1 MNVDI
6 DRLVTTLTA
15 IFTIVIISSTGIQGV
30 MNQKLRQQL
39 TNQPFIKHIIL
50 IVSIYTTKTYEMIKL
65 SENEDNTNLLL
76 NLFKSVIIWAFLL
89 MLFKIDINYLLI
101 IIGFVIGNKALSE
114 TITDNKLKD
123 LLTKIS
129 RYGIIIVYFFGI
141 YKYLL
146 KNKGRDKKS
155 ILLSILKTI
164 N

>member
-89 MLFKIDINYLLI
+89 MLFKIEINYLLI

-114 TITDNKLKD
+114 TITDHKLKD

-129 RYGIIIVYFFGI
+129 RYGIIIVYFFGV

-146 KNKGRDKKS
+146 KNKSRDKKS

>member
-6 DRLVTTLTA
+6 DRLVTTLAA
-15 IFTIVIISSTGIQGV
+15 IFTIVIISSTGVQGV
-30 MNQKLRQQL
+30 MNEKLRKHL
-39 TNQPFIKHIIL
+39 INEPFIKHIIL

-101 IIGFVIGNKALSE
+101 IIGLVIGNKALSE
-114 TITDNKLKD
+114 TVTDHKLKD
-123 LLTKIS
+123 VLTKIS
-129 RYGIIIVYFFGI
+129 RYGIIIVYFFGV

-155 ILLSILKTI
+155 VLLSILKTI
-164 N
+164 Q

>member
-89 MLFKIDINYLLI
+89 MLFKIEINYLLI

-114 TITDNKLKD
+114 TITDHKLKD

>member
-89 MLFKIDINYLLI
+89 MLFKIEINYLLI

-114 TITDNKLKD
+114 TITDHKLKD

-164 N
+164 K

>member
-6 DRLVTTLTA
+6 DKLVTTLTA
-15 IFTIVIISSTGIQGV
+15 IFTIVIISSKSIQGV
-30 MNQKLRQQL
+30 MNDKLRKKL
-39 TNQPFIKHIIL
+39 INEPFIKHIIL

-65 SENEDNTNLLL
+65 NDKDDNTNLLL

-89 MLFKIDINYLLI
+89 MLFKIEINYLLI

-114 TITDNKLKD
+114 TITDHKLKD

-164 N
+164 K

>member
-89 MLFKIDINYLLI
+89 MLFKIEINYLLI

-114 TITDNKLKD
+114 TIKDHKLKY

-129 RYGIIIVYFFGI
+129 KYGIIIVYFFGI

-164 N
+164 K

>member
-89 MLFKIDINYLLI
+89 MLFKIEINYLLI

-114 TITDNKLKD
+114 TITDFKLKD

-146 KNKGRDKKS
+146 KNKGRAKKS